1 MNKVNHSLG
10 AIIIIFLSL
19 FQKLAVGLV
28 GLVERGGK
36 ETGRERRPFSVRTHF
51 VWAEM
56 EGNKARKSCVVSIIV
71 ELTIIPFRPSF
82 VFHMFI

>member
-28 GLVERGGK
+28 GVVRRGGK
-36 ETGRERRPFSVRTHF
+36 GVPFPCGPTLFGRKWRETKRG
-51 VWAEM
+51 
-56 EGNKARKSCVVSIIV
+56 KAVLCQ
-71 ELTIIPFRPSF
+71 L
-82 VFHMFI
+82 